1 MGPPAQARASA
12 ALPTACER
20 LVLSRERLRRAL
32 PQGSAAAGGTTWPG
46 SGAEPGGGLPA
57 WLSNLAALPGAG
69 IVIDAWRAWWAKHP
83 LRVAGEVGVE
93 AVRSVLQPIARS
105 HPLALVLGA
114 LLLGG
119 VLAATRPWRWILK
132 PAWFAGLWP
141 QLFLQNLSHHARSS
155 AGRPGVP

>member
-1 MGPPAQARASA
+1 MGTPAQARAGA

-20 LVLSRERLRRAL
+20 LVLSRERLRVAL
-32 PQGSAAAGGTTWPG
+32 QQGSAGAGGTAWPG
-46 SGAEPGGGLPA
+46 PGAEPGGGQPA
-57 WLSNLAALPGAG
+57 WLRHLAALPVAG

-83 LRVAGEVGVE
+83 LRVAGEMGVE
-93 AVRSVLQPIARS
+93 AARSVLQPMARS

-119 VLAATRPWRWILK
+119 ALAATRPWRWLLK

-141 QLFLQNLSHHARSS
+141 QLFLQTLSHARRPV
-155 AGRPGVP
+155 GRPAAP